1 MKRIVGQGL
10 LFLLAALAVL
20 YAADWAVLQVRIRR
34 RTGFSTVVVHQFL
47 ATPLK
52 NHTDEY
58 DYMGDFAQPCVR
70 SIFPHAS
77 DSPCWWLKRHTTQ
90 WE

>member
-1 MKRIVGQGL
+1 MKRIAARGL
-10 LFLLAALAVL
+10 LILMTTVVVL
-20 YAADWAVLQVRIRR
+20 YAADWIVLRIRMVR
-34 RTGFSTVVVHQFL
+34 QTAFSTVTVHQFL

-58 DYMGDFAQPCVR
+58 DYVGAVAQPCVR

-77 DSPCWWLKRHTTQ
+77 DSPCWWLRRHATQ